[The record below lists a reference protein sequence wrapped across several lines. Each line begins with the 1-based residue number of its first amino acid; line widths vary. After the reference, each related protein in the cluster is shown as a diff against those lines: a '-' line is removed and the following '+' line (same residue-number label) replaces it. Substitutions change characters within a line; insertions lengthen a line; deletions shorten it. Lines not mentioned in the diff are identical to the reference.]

1 MKKIYYLFV
10 LIAFT
15 AFSACNPLDKT
26 YKQLGDLPKP
36 TAPIPPPTTGGTVIL
51 SASDYGLLPK
61 GHAAKTALNFK
72 VLDTAKADIPL
83 ILASKYPSY
92 ADKSNIIVTYATA
105 PLTIK
110 VTDSVFASIAYTLLP
125 ADYTLNGGTTTFTN
139 FSASQIIT
147 WLGIK
152 YPTATEGKLAV
163 ITFNFFDQGA
173 TTTAVQQSFLFTG
186 GVWTKLY
193 HISPA
198 QYTLVGKGGNNN
210 DFVTADAA
218 TLPAYFN
225 AFLKADPSVSV
236 TAKSGDI
243 KYISFKYFQAATGTA
258 PNVIPAVTSQRIMI
272 LTFDGVNWTT
282 TSTPFSIIFAKN
294 NGVWVADNTV
304 NYTLTPA
311 DHVTI
316 AGLTFGSD
324 AARANLLSFKSVD
337 LRSTSA
343 TKWLPTEIAAAVAAF
358 AKIKYGTGEQ
368 NQIFNLSYYGYT
380 GTYAYVVVKLKYVGT
395 DFVIQ

>member
-1 MKKIYYLFV
+1 MKKIYYFLAFV
-10 LIAFT
+10 FAAVTIT
-15 AFSACNPLDKT
+15 ACNPLDKS
-26 YKQLGDLPKP
+26 YKQLGDLPTP
-36 TAPIPPPTTGGTVIL
+36 TAPATSGTL
-51 SASDYGLLPK
+51 TLAAADYGLLPSSYPAQK
-61 GHAAKTALNFK
+61 KLYFKTLDSAKMG
-72 VLDTAKADIPL
+72 IPF
-83 ILASKYPSY
+83 ILASKYPAY
-92 ADKSNIIVTYATA
+92 GEKSNINVTFATA
-105 PLTIK
+105 P
-110 VTDSVFASIAYTLLP
+110 VTLKAVDSVFANIAYTLLP

-152 YPTATEGKLAV
+152 YPGAAENKLAV

-173 TTTAVQQSFLFTG
+173 TTTGVQQSFLFTG

-193 HISPA
+193 HITPV
-198 QYTLVGKGGNNN
+198 QYNSIGKGGNNN
-210 DFVTADAA
+210 DFVTADAS
-218 TLPAYFN
+218 LIPSYLN
-225 AFLKADPSVSV
+225 AFLKVDPSVSV
-236 TAKSGDI
+236 TAKVGDI
-243 KYISFKYFQAATGTA
+243 KYVSFKYFQASTGSGATL
-258 PNVIPAVTSQRIMI
+258 VPAVTSQRVTV
-272 LTFDGVNWTT
+272 LTFDGTNWTT
-282 TSTPFSIIFAKN
+282 TSTPVSLIFAKT

-316 AGLTFGSD
+316 AGLTFGSA

-343 TKWLPTEIAAAVAAF
+343 TKWLPEEIANAVAAF

-380 GTYAYVVVKLKYVGT
+380 GTYAYVVVKLKYIGT
-395 DFVIQ
+395 DFVIQP